1 MLLKS
6 EWYRRR
12 LVAKQLRDIEHWK
25 TLERKVREYL
35 DDPTEQD
42 IVREMN
48 LTERLAYVQ
57 DQIAITQSPDYQE
70 ALVGTLGVDPLQ
82 PVTNNH

>member
-1 MLLKS
+1 M
-6 EWYRRR
+6 
-12 LVAKQLRDIEHWK
+12 AKQLRDIEHWK

-82 PVTNNH
+82 PVTNNQ